1 MDQIIRV
8 NIVAKFLLG
17 NFYWKTIQELILD
30 RNHLYVNIAQ
40 ILFLRTPS
48 VLEAV
53 LGQHT
58 GVGGP
63 AVHLRHLSVLVVR
76 RLARSR
82 VLLLIVI

>member
-1 MDQIIRV
+1 MHSSV
-8 NIVAKFLLG
+8 VVIVSLG
-17 NFYWKTIQELILD
+17 CRFD
-30 RNHLYVNIAQ
+30 RGPVGAQ